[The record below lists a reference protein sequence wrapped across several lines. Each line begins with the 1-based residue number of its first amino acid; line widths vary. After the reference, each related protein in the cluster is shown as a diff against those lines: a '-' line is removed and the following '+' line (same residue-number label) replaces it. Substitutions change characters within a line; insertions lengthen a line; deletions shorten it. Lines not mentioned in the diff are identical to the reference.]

1 MTLSIPKELHSFVDA
16 PRFGVL
22 ATIDKDGAPQQ
33 SVVWYQRRG
42 DRILINTRRGR
53 RKDRNVRR
61 DQRVSLLIEDEYRW
75 LCLSGTVEIVD
86 DRDSTQS
93 DMLDIT
99 RRYKPPEEAQREYD
113 ELYSRQE
120 RVSLWLSVERIVAY
134 GFDD

>member
-1 MTLSIPKELHSFVDA
+1 MTLSIPEELHSFLDA

-22 ATIDKDGAPQQ
+22 ATIDPDGAPQQ

-61 DQRVSLLIEDEYRW
+61 DRRVSFLIEDEYRW

-93 DMLDIT
+93 DMLTIT

-120 RVSLWLSVERIVAY
+120 RVSLWLTVERIVAY
-134 GFDD
+134 GFDE